1 MLMDT
6 VMIIQKNQ
14 FMIKTPGHANIIEIM
29 HKNANTLRN
38 ARRDLSEETLFFFFL
53 LIIFVNFTVMFG
65 IEKLVQLKKK
75 ELSNNL

>member
-38 ARRDLSEETLFFFFL
+38 ARRDLSEETLFFFF
-53 LIIFVNFTVMFG
+53 FTNYICEFYSDVW
-65 IEKLVQLKKK
+65 
-75 ELSNNL
+75 N